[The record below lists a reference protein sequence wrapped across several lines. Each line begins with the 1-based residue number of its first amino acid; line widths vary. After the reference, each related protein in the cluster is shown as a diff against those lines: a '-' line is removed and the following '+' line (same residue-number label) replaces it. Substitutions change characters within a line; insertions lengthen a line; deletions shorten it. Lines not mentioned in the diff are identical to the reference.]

1 MRRQQFKA
9 LQHQADVAHAAAGPA
24 LGLPAVDD
32 AALHAAAQ
40 PGDRPV
46 DDVVIDAAAA
56 AQGNPQ
62 SGDLTQRMR
71 QAAELGLDARAFGQD
86 DADRLAGAELAA
98 RGQDQRVF
106 PRRAPGFL

>member
-1 MRRQQFKA
+1 
-9 LQHQADVAHAAAGPA
+9 
-24 LGLPAVDD
+24 
-32 AALHAAAQ
+32 
-40 PGDRPV
+40 
-46 DDVVIDAAAA
+46 
-56 AQGNPQ
+56 
-62 SGDLTQRMR
+62 MR